1 MDTFLPLPEACADY
15 ERLVQAVCD
24 REQPRSALR
33 NEHVRHCQ
41 DCQNRFHAAELLLV
55 TLEQIAESRDV
66 SLPVNFADRVLP
78 VVLGEQHAERRAERR
93 IERRSRRLRSFLTI
107 GALAASF
114 TLAVLLIRDRLGEPA
129 PVPQRSEL
137 ASLHARPVAEVP
149 PILVSAQLTEV
160 RETLADLTR
169 RTAEEALSP
178 AQTFLPD
185 RTPEPPVIVVPAEV
199 TGATVATLADVPE
212 AARTSLE
219 PLTGSAERA
228 LNLFLRDVGLS
239 QTLKPKS

>member
-24 REQPRSALR
+24 REQPRSALQS
-33 NEHVRHCQ
+33 EHVRHCQ
-41 DCQNRFHAAELLLV
+41 DCQNRFHTAELLLT

-78 VVLGEQHAERRAERR
+78 VVLGEQQAERRA
-93 IERRSRRLRSFLTI
+93 ERRSRRLRSVLTV

-114 TLAVLLIRDRLGEPA
+114 TLAALLIRDRLGEPA

-185 RTPEPPVIVVPAEV
+185 RSPEPPVVVVPAEGM
-199 TGATVATLADVPE
+199 GATVATLADVPE